1 MNLQDLQA
9 EWKEPQAQ
17 EEDVLE
23 KDWLS
28 RKSRFGFREQMA
40 AFNRDHGPTAVLA
53 QAIIFS
59 VLGIMSVLSWAFN
72 AHDLMLVIGFS
83 FTITSHLL
91 FARYAYIRRAIVQDV
106 DMHTFLENSL
116 KRLRWHR
123 FSVIMSMILGVVPI
137 SMYGLVYAAGSWQ
150 EWGRNEQIAFVALLL
165 IFAGLLVG
173 VHWYQK
179 RFLYDHVQLR
189 QEIKSLLSEYSIK
202 QT

>member
-53 QAIIFS
+53 QAIVFS
-59 VLGIMSVLSWAFN
+59 VLGILSILAWAFK
-72 AHDLMLVIGFS
+72 AQDMMLVTGFS
-83 FTITSHLL
+83 FTSLSHFL
-91 FARYAYIRRAIVQDV
+91 FARYAYIRRATVQDV
-106 DMHTFLENSL
+106 DMHTFLENNL
-116 KRLRWHR
+116 RRLQWHR
-123 FSVIMSMILGVVPI
+123 LSVILSVVLGTIPI
-137 SMYGLVYAAGSWQ
+137 GVYGLVHASAHWQ
-150 EWGRNEQIAFVALLL
+150 DWGRNEIIAFASAL
-165 IFAGLLVG
+165 IIAGGILSG

-179 RFLYDHVQLR
+179 RFMYDHVQLR

-202 QT
+202 QA